1 MSARLPRCHGAL
13 ALDQHEGGRPGMD
26 LKWAETWVDANL
38 PHHDL
43 ASMSHWLDGNPLHR
57 ELLPGKCIVN
67 RPVTHGN
74 SLTPSRGWGL

>member
-1 MSARLPRCHGAL
+1 MLLAVLEVKTMSARLPRCHGAL

-43 ASMSHWLDGNPLHR
+43 ASMSHWLDGNP
-57 ELLPGKCIVN
+57 
-67 RPVTHGN
+67 
-74 SLTPSRGWGL
+74 